1 MELKEDMVVMQ
12 GGKMMVVRHG
22 EMKAMDM
29 VMSLS
34 NGAQVAMDGTITMP
48 DGTSRMLMD
57 GEAITLDGEFTTMED
72 MKGGNAMEG
81 DLGNR
86 MNDQ

>member
-29 VMSLS
+29 VMRLS

-81 DLGNR
+81 DLGNQ

>member
-29 VMSLS
+29 VMRLS

>member
-1 MELKEDMVVMQ
+1 
-12 GGKMMVVRHG
+12 
-22 EMKAMDM
+22 
-29 VMSLS
+29 
-34 NGAQVAMDGTITMP
+34 
-48 DGTSRMLMD
+48 MLMD